1 VSIAATIV
9 VANTKMAKRHPS
21 EEVAAA
27 EVVVATKTTIT
38 QTRTEC
44 KLRALTL
51 STRTV
56 PDISRTRMAP
66 LTVVVEVAAAEAV
79 VAEASQIMR
88 THAQPDALRTSTPT
102 KRLSNAPRS
111 KWTLSMSGRPTI
123 ARTSKYLL

>member
-56 PDISRTRMAP
+56 PDIRTRMAP
-66 LTVVVEVAAAEAV
+66 LTVVVEVVAAEAV

-88 THAQPDALRTSTPT
+88 THAQPGALRTSTPT

-111 KWTLSMSGRPTI
+111 KWTLSMSGKPTI

>member
-1 VSIAATIV
+1 MSIAATIV
-9 VANTKMAKRHPS
+9 AANTKMAKRHPL

-27 EVVVATKTTIT
+27 EVVVATKTTIA

-56 PDISRTRMAP
+56 PDISRTRMALP
-66 LTVVVEVAAAEAV
+66 TVVVEVVAAEAV
-79 VAEASQIMR
+79 VAEASKIMR

-102 KRLSNAPRS
+102 RRLSSAPRS
-111 KWTLSMSGRPTI
+111 KWTSSMSGRPTI